1 MITTTDIFA
10 ISSQKQFEKIALKV
24 FRFQYENNLV
34 YQEFCDFLKV
44 DVQKVKSLS
53 QIPFLPIQFF
63 KSHQV
68 VSNTDAIEETFT
80 SSGTTGMITSKHLVT
95 DASIYEESYRKGFSQ
110 FYGNIENYVVLAL
123 LPSYLEREGSSL
135 IYMVED
141 LIALSNHPESGFY
154 LHNHDELIA
163 KLIALDQAG
172 QNVILVGVTYALLD
186 LIETLNGKSSFSD
199 KKKRVLD
206 DLRQTTELSE
216 KKHQFQLQNTI
227 IMETGGMK
235 GKRKEMIREELH
247 EQLCKGFGVSA
258 IHSEYGMT
266 ELLSQAYSLGNGL
279 FECPSWMQ
287 ILIRD
292 TEDALTYIQ
301 DGKTGGI
308 NVIDLANINS
318 CSFIATQ
325 DLGKKNPNN
334 SFEVL
339 GRFDNSDIRGCN
351 LMVL

>member
-1 MITTTDIFA
+1 MISHADIFS
-10 ISSQKQFEKIALKV
+10 ISNRKQFEKTALKV
-24 FRFQYENNLV
+24 FRFQHEDNTV
-34 YQEFCDFLKV
+34 YREFCDLLNV
-44 DVQKVKSLS
+44 NAHEVKSLA

-63 KSHQV
+63 KTHDI
-68 VSNTDAIEETFT
+68 VSNSNPAEQVFT
-80 SSGTTGMITSKHLVT
+80 SSGTTGTINSRHLVT
-95 DASIYEESYRKGFSQ
+95 DVTWYEESFHKGFSE
-110 FYGNIENYVVLAL
+110 FYGNVENYVVLAL
-123 LPSYLEREGSSL
+123 LPSYLERTGSSL

-141 LIALSNHPESGFY
+141 LIKSSNNPESGFY
-154 LHNHDELIA
+154 LNNLDELIE
-163 KLIALDQAG
+163 KLLGLEKAG
-172 QNVILVGVTYALLD
+172 KNVILIGVTYALLD
-186 LIETLNGKSSFSD
+186 LLEKQPFELN
-199 KKKRVLD
+199 
-206 DLRQTTELSE
+206 
-216 KKHQFQLQNTI
+216 NTI

-235 GKRKEMIREELH
+235 GRRKEMIREELH
-247 EQLCKGFGVSA
+247 GLLCSGFGVPA

-266 ELLSQAYSLGNGL
+266 ELLSQAYSLGNGV
-279 FECPSWMQ
+279 FECPNWMH

-292 TEDALTYIQ
+292 TEDALTYVN

-325 DLGKKNPNN
+325 DLGKKNSNN